1 MNDRRSFRTR
11 RRRLDPSKSPASSS
25 RRRAGPG
32 SPRDFRFFTSIRRH
46 TRTRHVSRV
55 DSAHRDDARA
65 RRRARDDDDAAI
77 RARDDDARRVIV
89 GVIIITGPNLESNPR
104 RRLGERGRGDAS
116 SRRVAR
122 CRRGLARVV
131 VERGSIGVDDDARAA
146 RARAGRRARP
156 RRASDLVEYLNDSW
170 TAWHATEAAVEMLEN
185 AGYERI
191 SETAEWG
198 DLRRNGKYYVTRNAS
213 ALVAFAVGGAY
224 RASTCNGFNVVAAH
238 GTVRVRN

>member
-1 MNDRRSFRTR
+1 MLPNARARGDFRRSNTLTETTTRDSAPDRETADDVQRARRAAPPSTQHGHGTADDETQRRRHDLHQRFPDHGVSSRAMNDRRSFRTR
-11 RRRLDPSKSPASSS
+11 RRRLDPSKSP
-25 RRRAGPG
+25 RVPRAVVTPSGR
-32 SPRDFRFFTSIRRH
+32 PRDFRFFTSIRRH

-131 VERGSIGVDDDARAA
+131 VERGSIGVDDDARGR
-146 RARAGRRARP
+146 RARAGRERDR
-156 RRASDLVEYLNDSW
+156 RRATWSS
-170 TAWHATEAAVEMLEN
+170 
-185 AGYERI
+185 I
-191 SETAEWG
+191 
-198 DLRRNGKYYVTRNAS
+198 
-213 ALVAFAVGGAY
+213 
-224 RASTCNGFNVVAAH
+224 
-238 GTVRVRN
+238 